1 MSDTKYLAQEYQ
13 ELLWQSSAA
22 RNEWQRIGEYLLPNL
37 SGITVRGMEGY
48 KKTRKLYDTTGI
60 DALDKLTTL
69 IISTATSEVI
79 RWFGIAHSDP
89 DINLLPEVQ
98 YWCEDTSNRM
108 FDAINASNYKS
119 AGPEALREDG
129 GFGTGN
135 LFCQEIDEH
144 YNPISGFRGL
154 FFTAVPIG
162 TYVIQEDG
170 LNRVTFQTREYTVP
184 IRSVLERWPEGEY
197 SRETRKLA
205 AEKPFQRVSVMHDVR
220 PDKRKFK
227 SCYYLRRNS
236 NGIMPTSI
244 GMSSGEL
251 EQCSEGMFEEFP
263 HFIARWDKAT
273 GEVWGFGR
281 GHLALPEVA
290 TLNRAR
296 QLKLRQWAL
305 SVNPP
310 IMVLDDGVNG
320 QARIVPGALN
330 RIRVPGAMEPFVTGA
345 NFSHEAIPENESK
358 LQIRQIFFT
367 EQILQFAPQA
377 KTPPSATEVMQRME
391 FLHSLLGPSL
401 GRLQTDRFRPML
413 RRVYKIMDRAKAFL
427 PMPEILKVDGRLQF
441 EFEGPLAR
449 AQRAD
454 DLRAIGDTL
463 AVVSNLAAI
472 DPEAWDNYNIDLM
485 SRDAARLT
493 GASKRYLRSEEE
505 RDQRRAQRQEE
516 QAQQAQMAQMVQG
529 ADAAKSLGAATAS
542 FAKAEEGAV

>member
-1 MSDTKYLAQEYQ
+1 MSDAKYLQQEYQ
-13 ELLWQSSAA
+13 ELLYQSASA
-22 RNEWQRIGEYLLPNL
+22 RGEWQRIGEYLLPNL
-37 SGITVRGMEGY
+37 SGITSRGMDGA
-48 KKTRKLYDTTGI
+48 KKTRKIYDTTGI

-79 RWFGIAHSDP
+79 RWFGIEHEDP
-89 DINLLPEVQ
+89 DINLMPEVQ
-98 YWCEDTSNRM
+98 YWTEDTANRM
-108 FDAINASNYKS
+108 FSAINASNYKS
-119 AGPEALREDG
+119 AGPEALREDV

-135 LFCQEIDEH
+135 LFCQEIDAH
-144 YNPISGFRGL
+144 FNPVSGFRGL

-170 LNRVTFQTREYTVP
+170 LNRVVFQTREYTVP
-184 IRSVLERWPEGEY
+184 IRSVLERWPDGDY

-205 AEKPFQRVSVMHDVR
+205 ADKPYQRVTVLHDVR
-220 PDKRKFK
+220 PDKKKFR
-227 SCYYLRRNS
+227 SRYYLRKNS
-236 NGIMPTSI
+236 NGMFASQPVTAFGDI
-244 GMSSGEL
+244 
-251 EQCSEGMFEEFP
+251 EQCHEGFFDDFP
-263 HFIARWDKAT
+263 HFIARWDRAT

-310 IMVLDDGVNG
+310 IMAMDDGIVG
-320 QARIVPGALN
+320 QARIVPGAIN
-330 RIRVPGAMEPFVTGA
+330 RIRMPNAMEPFITGA
-345 NFSHEAIPENESK
+345 NFSHDAIPEAESK

-391 FLHSLLGPSL
+391 FLHQLLGPAL
-401 GRLQTDRFRPML
+401 GRLQTERFRPML
-413 RRVYKIMDRAKAFL
+413 RRVYNIMDRAKAFL
-427 PMPEILKVDGRLQF
+427 PMPEILKMDGRLKF

-449 AQRAD
+449 AQRTD
-454 DLRAIGDTL
+454 DLRAIGDTM

-472 DPEAWDNYNIDLM
+472 DPQAWDNYDIDLM

-493 GASKRYLRSEEE
+493 GASKRYLRTEEQ
-505 RDQRRAQRQEE
+505 RDAVRQERADAQA
-516 QAQQAQMAQMVQG
+516 QAQQAALMQQG
-529 ADAAKSLGAATAS
+529 ADTAKSLGAATAS
-542 FAKAEEGAV
+542 FAKAEGEV

>member
-1 MSDTKYLAQEYQ
+1 MSDLKYLTQEYQ

-79 RWFGIAHSDP
+79 RWFGIKHADP
-89 DINLLPEVQ
+89 DINLMQDVQ

-119 AGPEALREDG
+119 AGPEALREDV

-135 LFCQEIDEH
+135 LYVQEIDPL

-170 LNRVTFQTREYTVP
+170 LNQVRFQTREYTVP
-184 IRSVLERWPEGEY
+184 LRSVFERWPDGEY
-197 SRETRKLA
+197 SRETRKMVA
-205 AEKPFQRVSVMHDVR
+205 DKPFARVTVMHDVR
-220 PDKRKFK
+220 PNGREFK

-236 NGIMPTSI
+236 NGIMPTQI
-244 GMSSGEL
+244 GISSMEL
-251 EQCSEGMFEEFP
+251 EQCHEGRFDEFP

-305 SVNPP
+305 AVNPP
-310 IMVLDDGVNG
+310 LMALDDGVSG
-320 QARIVPGALN
+320 QVKIVPGAIN
-330 RIRVPGAMEPFVTGA
+330 RIRIQGALEPFVTGA
-345 NFSHEAIPENESK
+345 NFDHEAIPENESK

-391 FLHSLLGPSL
+391 FLHQLLGPSL
-401 GRLQTDRFRPML
+401 GRLQTERFRPML
-413 RRVYKIMDRAKAFL
+413 RRVYNLMSRAKAFL
-427 PMPEILKVDGRLQF
+427 PMPEILKADGRLSF

-449 AQRAD
+449 AQRSD
-454 DLRAIGDTL
+454 DLRAIGDTM

-472 DPEAWDNYNIDLM
+472 DPQAWDNYDIDLM
-485 SRDAARLT
+485 SRDTARLT
-493 GASKRYLRSEEE
+493 GASKRYLRSEED
-505 RDQRRAQRQEE
+505 RDARRKQKQEE
-516 QAQQAQMAQMVQG
+516 QAQQVQMAQMVQG
-529 ADAAKSLGAATAS
+529 ADAANKLGSATAS
-542 FAKAEEGAV
+542 FAKASEGE